1 MTCSKAVL
9 VQVLLFNQN
18 PSYQREK
25 TSRGHRGHIAG
36 LPWNPAACQSLLHSK
51 SFGLSERL
59 DSQSFS
65 LHRGFLGYLPSPRVP
80 TESYRYLLQ
89 LLRSAILA
97 AGRAVIV
104 SLKWW
109 DSSCRLQ
116 CCCSKSHL
124 GISNVIWESCWL
136 SVWWWPLIGF
146 LLNFWD
152 RHILQ
157 TCHILSY
164 LYVADISLTILI
176 KSASLLCV
184 KHHASSWGASEKW
197 ETSGMVPSPKCWEGG
212 ILESLPYQENV
223 MVKGS
228 LGYEDFA

>member
-1 MTCSKAVL
+1 MDRAAGGVSGQAHVHPVALQLLVSFQQFSIRALTVVLGLMTCSKAVL
-9 VQVLLFNQN
+9 VQVLLFNLN

-36 LPWNPAACQSLLHSK
+36 LPWNSAACQFLLHSK

-65 LHRGFLGYLPSPRVP
+65 LHRGFLGYLPSPQVP

-89 LLRSAILA
+89 LLRSATLA

-124 GISNVIWESCWL
+124 GISNVIWESC
-136 SVWWWPLIGF
+136 
-146 LLNFWD
+146 
-152 RHILQ
+152 
-157 TCHILSY
+157 
-164 LYVADISLTILI
+164 
-176 KSASLLCV
+176 
-184 KHHASSWGASEKW
+184 
-197 ETSGMVPSPKCWEGG
+197 
-212 ILESLPYQENV
+212 
-223 MVKGS
+223 
-228 LGYEDFA
+228 